1 MLVILLAVLMALTQL
16 LLPQLARHPAW
27 VAAQLSQRLQ
37 RPVSFTSLEGRW
49 TRSGPLFVLHDVVV
63 GAAAGASGNSLQL
76 PEAELKLDFGGWLL
90 PSRHLL
96 NLHVRGLQLDLTR
109 DASGRWHVNGVGI
122 GGSGSPSPLSLGR
135 LSLGLWLDD
144 LRVVVSDATLGKRLT
159 LQSPQLRLSV
169 GGGRLRFAGAL
180 RRAGETAALRTAGR
194 FALDGSA
201 GRVWIG
207 VDGIDLKP
215 LLAGID
221 LDGYTAVEGHGR
233 IAAWLD
239 WRQGRVD
246 NSVIR
251 FDLDQLTLGAPGG
264 ASASV
269 AALRGLAGLR
279 RTGDG
284 YAIRWAGDDGSA
296 LALNLHQPGSAQA
309 SAGVAARQLQLAP
322 LLPWLALKP
331 TLAPTLAQW
340 LGSGHP
346 HGELTRLALHW
357 SAADGVQAI
366 ELAFKDLGIDP
377 VGKLPGVTGL
387 RGLLRGDPEAF
398 SLELPAQ
405 ATTLQFPQLFRQ
417 PLVLSKVA
425 GTLAFWQADGDWRF
439 GADPLDFVGA
449 GYAGQLRGKA
459 TLPAAGGRPVLDL
472 YASLEHADVPA
483 AKLFWPLG
491 AMSPGTIAWLDHALV
506 SGQLDQAQVLL
517 RGDLADWPF
526 RHHEG
531 RFEARAVIS
540 DLTLD
545 YGKDWPR
552 AEGVD
557 AVASFVDNGMLIEA
571 SDGHSLG
578 VKADKAVALIPD
590 FADGLLDLNVQGGG
604 SGASLMDFVRNSP
617 IGRRQADTLAKLT
630 LGGSGTF
637 DFHLSLPLKHA
648 QDLLLSGSAQLKD
661 ADLSAPA
668 WNLQLDQLSGPLQFD
683 AHGLLAGPLVGG
695 FRGQPSR
702 LQLAIGAATSD
713 PASVLS
719 AQLRGNYAVAELVQG
734 YPSLQWLAQMA
745 DGRSPFMLGFR
756 IAHVP
761 GSDAL
766 AQTLTIDSLLNG
778 ITLTLPAPLNKP
790 AAASLPLHLAMGLPV
805 DGSDLQFGLGQL
817 LRGHLQLPDGVQHP
831 LRGTLVLGSEMPQEL
846 PPQGLR
852 IRGHADQLDITGWVQ
867 RVVAGGGSGGTA
879 LESLDLST
887 AHSHWFGHPL
897 GAITVRATPQ
907 PGAFSIDV
915 NGTAMAGNFNVPTQ
929 EMDKRGITARLQRLY
944 WPKDATIGKAPAVA
958 AAAGALADNPAN
970 TGINPSA
977 LPPLHLWVSDLRLG
991 DAKLGDA
998 RLETWPTARGLHID
1012 QLRALS
1018 SRVQI
1023 TGSGDWDG
1031 SASDSH
1037 TQMRIEFAAENLGD
1051 MLSALGYEGLFDGGK
1066 THDRLDARWPGA
1078 PSALAL
1084 ANMDGKL
1091 SVNVSNGRIPEVPPG
1106 VGRLFGLVSVAEL
1119 PRRLTLDFGDVF
1131 GKGLAFDSI
1140 KGDFRLADGNA
1151 TTDNLVILG
1160 PAANISISGRTGLR
1174 AHDYDQQVR
1183 VVPHIG
1189 NSLPLVGAVV
1199 GGPIG
1204 AAAGFAMQ
1212 GLLGHG
1218 LNQAAAAR
1226 YKVTG
1231 SWDKPV
1237 MTLIEKRGVPAAA
1250 PPLTLPYK
1258 AGQLPAASGLAAPAP
1273 AASVGH

>member
-49 TRSGPLFVLHDVVV
+49 TRAGPLFVLHDVVV

-109 DASGRWHVNGVGI
+109 DGSGRWHVNGVGI

-284 YAIRWAGDDGSA
+284 YAIRGAGEAGSA
-296 LALNLHQPGSAQA
+296 LALNLHPPGSAQA
-309 SAGVAARQLQLAP
+309 SAGGAARQLQLAP

-340 LGSGHP
+340 LGRGHP

-357 SAADGVQAI
+357 SAVDGVQAI

-377 VGKLPGVTGL
+377 VGKLPGVAGL

-425 GTLAFWQADGDWRF
+425 GTLAFWQADGDWRL

-449 GYAGQLRGKA
+449 GYAGQLRGKVA
-459 TLPAAGGRPVLDL
+459 LPAAGGRPVLDL

-617 IGRRQADTLAKLT
+617 IGRRQAGTLAKLT

-683 AHGLLAGPLVGG
+683 AHGMLAGPLVGG
-695 FRGQPSR
+695 FRGQPSNCSWR
-702 LQLAIGAATSD
+702 SVPPPAIRPVCCRRSCAATTRSPSWCRAIRRCSGWRRWPTGAAPSCS
-713 PASVLS
+713 AS
-719 AQLRGNYAVAELVQG
+719 ALRMCRAAMR
-734 YPSLQWLAQMA
+734 WRR
-745 DGRSPFMLGFR
+745 RSP
-756 IAHVP
+756 
-761 GSDAL
+761 
-766 AQTLTIDSLLNG
+766 
-778 ITLTLPAPLNKP
+778 
-790 AAASLPLHLAMGLPV
+790 
-805 DGSDLQFGLGQL
+805 
-817 LRGHLQLPDGVQHP
+817 
-831 LRGTLVLGSEMPQEL
+831 
-846 PPQGLR
+846 
-852 IRGHADQLDITGWVQ
+852 
-867 RVVAGGGSGGTA
+867 
-879 LESLDLST
+879 
-887 AHSHWFGHPL
+887 
-897 GAITVRATPQ
+897 
-907 PGAFSIDV
+907 SI
-915 NGTAMAGNFNVPTQ
+915 
-929 EMDKRGITARLQRLY
+929 
-944 WPKDATIGKAPAVA
+944 
-958 AAAGALADNPAN
+958 
-970 TGINPSA
+970 
-977 LPPLHLWVSDLRLG
+977 HC
-991 DAKLGDA
+991 
-998 RLETWPTARGLHID
+998 
-1012 QLRALS
+1012 
-1018 SRVQI
+1018 
-1023 TGSGDWDG
+1023 
-1031 SASDSH
+1031 
-1037 TQMRIEFAAENLGD
+1037 
-1051 MLSALGYEGLFDGGK
+1051 
-1066 THDRLDARWPGA
+1066 
-1078 PSALAL
+1078 
-1084 ANMDGKL
+1084 
-1091 SVNVSNGRIPEVPPG
+1091 
-1106 VGRLFGLVSVAEL
+1106 
-1119 PRRLTLDFGDVF
+1119 
-1131 GKGLAFDSI
+1131 
-1140 KGDFRLADGNA
+1140 
-1151 TTDNLVILG
+1151 
-1160 PAANISISGRTGLR
+1160 
-1174 AHDYDQQVR
+1174 
-1183 VVPHIG
+1183 
-1189 NSLPLVGAVV
+1189 
-1199 GGPIG
+1199 
-1204 AAAGFAMQ
+1204 
-1212 GLLGHG
+1212 
-1218 LNQAAAAR
+1218 
-1226 YKVTG
+1226 
-1231 SWDKPV
+1231 
-1237 MTLIEKRGVPAAA
+1237 
-1250 PPLTLPYK
+1250 
-1258 AGQLPAASGLAAPAP
+1258 
-1273 AASVGH
+1273 